1 MAYTMKNRP
10 ANRNS
15 RKPLSEMAVMRE
27 SAVIIFVFLFSL
39 FDVLVASGAD
49 WRNHTNVNKAIDLY
63 PIGDTVWAATSGGLT
78 MFAGDDVEVMTN
90 ADGLGDND
98 LLFVTSDAD
107 GRLWAGGHAG
117 RLSSFDPIT
126 GEWDFFGFVD
136 QDGRSLRLNAA
147 VADGDILWVGS
158 KIGVHKFDMVHLGGE
173 IKETYHR
180 LGDLPGDE
188 EVRDVLLAGDY
199 IWVATSAG
207 CAVARTDDINLQ
219 DYSHWRSFS
228 AANSGLLHHNVAS
241 LAEDNGVILAATD
254 VGLYSFVVNGA
265 DSIWSRV
272 PGLELNIRDLFGEPG
287 SLWGATNLG
296 IVSVTAEGYSLVTS
310 EGMSSRSSRAVC
322 RDGNGLVW
330 VSTDNGSGY
339 AIYNGSAWS
348 NVTVA
353 GIASNMVDDVAI
365 SPGGMAW
372 AVHPNGKRISSW
384 DGSAWSQV
392 VDSVYTG
399 GPTVNALAVDHEG
412 FVWAGGHGTGAVRL
426 NPADPNN
433 DFQRFD
439 ENNSPLRGTEPPP
452 SDWYVVVYDIS
463 VDDSG
468 RVWLAN
474 TFDYEDRIVVFYDHG
489 CWGYFGLGDGFPSVE
504 PLSVYPVPNEN
515 ELLIGFNVSG
525 LAGFEWTP
533 GGPLCANGVQL
544 PHTTTVTLKG
554 EDDGLPS
561 SQVRCLLVDAA
572 RTVWVGTTGGLA
584 YFDIVFNKFRKFAI
598 GDTPSPTVNALLADG
613 GNNIW
618 VGTDEGLFMIAPN
631 GEVTSYRPE
640 NSGLADLTVTS
651 LVVEDE
657 TNTLWIGTAAGV
669 SEFIGAVADATP
681 VEEIVAYP
689 NPFVITRGDEILRFD
704 AAFGTSIKIFNVA
717 GEMVADIGT
726 AGEWN
731 GRNDAGSLVAGGVY
745 IFVASDAAGKFG
757 RGKFAVLR
765 Q

>member
-1 MAYTMKNRP
+1 MADLIVKQP
-10 ANRNS
+10 ASRNLL
-15 RKPLSEMAVMRE
+15 RLIIGMNIPQE
-27 SAVIIFVFLFSL
+27 SVVLVFVLLFSL
-39 FDVLVASGAD
+39 FGVTVASGAG
-49 WRNHTNVNKAIDLY
+49 WRNHTNVNQAIDLY
-63 PIGDTVWAATSGGLT
+63 PIGDTVWAATSGGLA
-78 MFAGDDVEVMTN
+78 MFADINVEVITN

-98 LLFVTSDAD
+98 LLFVTSDAS
-107 GRLWAGGHAG
+107 GRLWTGGHGG
-117 RLSSFDPIT
+117 RLSSFDPST
-126 GEWDFFGFVD
+126 GEWKFFDFED
-136 QDGRSLRLNAA
+136 QDGRPLSLNAA
-147 VADGDILWVGS
+147 VANGDFLWVGS
-158 KIGVHKFDMVHLGGE
+158 KIGVHKFDMVHYGGE
-173 IKETYHR
+173 IKETYRR

-188 EVRDVLLAGDY
+188 EVRDILLAGEY
-199 IWVATSAG
+199 IWVATGAG

-228 AANSGLLHHNVAS
+228 ADNSDLQHHNVAS
-241 LAEDNGVILAATD
+241 LAEVDGIILAATE

-272 PGLELNIRDLFGEPG
+272 PGPEMIFRDLFGEPE

-296 IVSVTAEGYSLVTS
+296 LAAVTSEGYSLITS
-310 EGMSSRSSRAVC
+310 SGMASRSSRAVC
-322 RDGNGLVW
+322 RDGNGMVW
-330 VSTDNGSGY
+330 VSTNNGSGY
-339 AIYNGSAWS
+339 AIYDGAAWS
-348 NVTVA
+348 NMTVA
-353 GIASNMVDDVAI
+353 GIASNMVNDVAI
-365 SPGGMAW
+365 GPGGNAW
-372 AVHPNGKRISSW
+372 AVHPNGKPISKW

-399 GPTVNALAVDHEG
+399 APTVNALAVDHEG
-412 FVWAGGHGTGAVRL
+412 FIWTGGHGTGAIRF

-452 SDWYVVVYDIS
+452 NDWYVVVYDIT

-504 PLSVYPVPNEN
+504 PISVFAVPKEN
-515 ELLIGFNVSG
+515 ELLFGLNISG
-525 LAGFEWTP
+525 LADLEWTP

-544 PHTTTVTLKG
+544 PHATTVTIKD
-554 EDDGLPS
+554 ESDGLPS
-561 SQVRCLLVDAA
+561 MQVRCSLVDAA
-572 RTVWVGTTGGLA
+572 RTVWVGTSGGLA
-584 YFDIVFNKFRKFAI
+584 YFDNVFNKFRKFAI
-598 GDTPSPTVNALLADG
+598 GDTPSPTINALLADG

-618 VGTDEGLFMIAPN
+618 VGTEEGLFMIAPN
-631 GEVTSYRPE
+631 GEVTSYRPD

-651 LVVEDE
+651 LAVEDE
-657 TNTLWIGTAAGV
+657 TNTLWIGTAGGI

-681 VEEIVAYP
+681 VEDIVAYP

-726 AGEWN
+726 AGEWD

-745 IFVASDAAGKFG
+745 LFVASDTEGKFG